1 MNRSVK
7 KRPSYKGVPGI
18 GKSVI
23 KMMGPGGGG
32 SILDKK
38 GQEEKRG
45 LKEAGLGQHEQSME

>member
-23 KMMGPGGGG
+23 KMMGPGGG